1 MLRNKGC
8 IFGFTFMVEGMNR
21 KEPAMFCRSCG
32 TPLVDDALFCP
43 VCGAP
48 VAPDQVAAT
57 QQPQP
62 ATPAPG
68 QYVPVQQPARRRRSK
83 KPLIAL
89 AAALVVAAGVGGGAL
104 FYFTQI
110 ATTPIDEKTFPDSGM
125 RALVS
130 TKYDTNGDGRISRD
144 EAKAVTSVELD
155 GIASTQGLGKVFPN
169 VTSVE
174 YGGDKLVNLDLSGC
188 GDLKTVE
195 LNSASNVTVVNLD
208 GCDNIEKLDL
218 SNAGELKSVDLS
230 GKKKLATL
238 ALPQD
243 TKVSGIKDTQ
253 LDELW
258 LPVSY
263 EGTDK
268 SDQYGDIYEIERDEN
283 GYVTGFTSAV
293 KQGGGVSYSVE
304 HDETHRIS
312 EIEEDL
318 AGGYEN
324 VNTFTYDADGNVTRI
339 DRDADMSDSSST
351 TTFTYDADGN
361 LINKTT
367 HAGYGESAS
376 TYVYQNGNM
385 VTNTDTS
392 PANPRTVVYSYGY
405 DKDRVTSFTLDCQGD
420 TVGTRWTITAGY
432 EYDKDGNISR
442 ISPVAYD
449 SHGND
454 YGSLNSYAAVDY
466 SYSDGKLDRI
476 DSERG
481 GYAEFYYDEHGNL
494 TSVDEYAGRG
504 SDAEF
509 EFEHEVEYQRYFCNK
524 HEKNKPEE
532 WIRLDAEYDV
542 DQGSWSNDSDYG
554 RECFATMY
562 ELNPLEARLNPFI
575 K

>member
-21 KEPAMFCRSCG
+21 KEPVMFCRSCG

-68 QYVPVQQPARRRRSK
+68 QYVPVQQPVRRKRSK

-89 AAALVVAAGVGGGAL
+89 AAVLAVAAGIGGGAL

-110 ATTPIDEKTFPDSGM
+110 ATTPIDEKIFPDSGM

-144 EAKAVTSVELD
+144 EAKAVTSIELD
-155 GIASTQGLGKVFPN
+155 GVTSTQGLGKVFPN

-243 TKVSGIKDTQ
+243 TKVGGIKDTQ

-304 HDETHRIS
+304 HDESHRIS

-324 VNTFTYDADGNVTRI
+324 VNTFTYDADGNITRI
-339 DRDADMSDSSST
+339 DCDADISDSSST

-367 HAGYGESAS
+367 DAGYGESAS
-376 TYVYQNGNM
+376 TYVYQDGNM

-392 PANPRTVVYSYGY
+392 PANPRTVVYSYG
-405 DKDRVTSFTLDCQGD
+405 
-420 TVGTRWTITAGY
+420 
-432 EYDKDGNISR
+432 YDKDGNISR

-509 EFEHEVEYQRYFCNK
+509 EFEHEVEYQRYFCSK

-542 DQGSWSNDSDYG
+542 DQGSWNNDSDYG

-562 ELNPLEARLNPFI
+562 KLNPLAATLNPFI

>member
-21 KEPAMFCRSCG
+21 KELAMFCRSCG

-62 ATPAPG
+62 AAASAPQ
-68 QYVPVQQPARRRRSK
+68 QYVPVQRKRSK
-83 KPLIAL
+83 KLLIAL
-89 AAALVVAAGVGGGAL
+89 AAAFVVAAGIGGGAL

-110 ATTPIDEKTFPDSGM
+110 ATTPIDEKSFPDSGM

-155 GIASTQGLGKVFPN
+155 GIASTQGLGKTFSN
-169 VTSVE
+169 IVTVE
-174 YGGDKLVNLDLSGC
+174 SGDDKLVNLDLSGC

-218 SNAGELKSVDLS
+218 KNAENLNSVDLS

-243 TKVSGIKDTQ
+243 TKVTGIKDTQ

-304 HDETHRIS
+304 HDESHRIS

-324 VNTFTYDADGNVTRI
+324 VN
-339 DRDADMSDSSST
+339 
-351 TTFTYDADGN
+351 TFTYDADGN

-376 TYVYQNGNM
+376 TYVYQDGNM

-420 TVGTRWTITAGY
+420 TVGTTWTITAGY

>member
-8 IFGFTFMVEGMNR
+8 IFGFSFMVEGMNR

-48 VAPDQVAAT
+48 VAPDQVAAA

-62 ATPAPG
+62 SAPAPQ
-68 QYVPVQQPARRRRSK
+68 QYVPVQQPVRRKRSK

-89 AAALVVAAGVGGGAL
+89 AAALVVAAGIGGGAL
-104 FYFTQI
+104 FYFTQV

-144 EAKAVTSVELD
+144 EAKVVTSVELD
-155 GIASTQGLGKVFPN
+155 DVASTQGLGKTFPN
-169 VTSVE
+169 IVAVE
-174 YGGDKLVNLDLSGC
+174 SSDDKLVNLDLSGC

-218 SNAGELKSVDLS
+218 SNAGELKSIDLS

-243 TKVSGIKDTQ
+243 TKVGGIKDTQ

-304 HDETHRIS
+304 HDESHRIS

-339 DRDADMSDSSST
+339 DCDADISDSSST

-376 TYVYQNGNM
+376 TYIYQDGNM

-454 YGSLNSYAAVDY
+454 YG
-466 SYSDGKLDRI
+466 
-476 DSERG
+476 
-481 GYAEFYYDEHGNL
+481 
-494 TSVDEYAGRG
+494 
-504 SDAEF
+504 
-509 EFEHEVEYQRYFCNK
+509 C
-524 HEKNKPEE
+524 
-532 WIRLDAEYDV
+532 
-542 DQGSWSNDSDYG
+542 
-554 RECFATMY
+554 
-562 ELNPLEARLNPFI
+562 
-575 K
+575 